1 MPNASAN
8 MSPMFDIT
16 LEMDGKTELFQRI
29 PINSSIAEFPEKGI
43 IISET
48 RDGVINEVGAIRGDA
63 VSNLEKRSF
72 YEQTVTNCDQILM
85 EINPELKR
93 EQEQA
98 TKIAG
103 LENKIAEMSEQ
114 IAAMS
119 GLLSKSLG
127 KKTKED

>member
-1 MPNASAN
+1 

-16 LEMDGKTELFQRI
+16 LELDGKTELFQRI

-72 YEQTVTNCDQILM
+72 YEQTVANCDQILM

-127 KKTKED
+127 KKSKED